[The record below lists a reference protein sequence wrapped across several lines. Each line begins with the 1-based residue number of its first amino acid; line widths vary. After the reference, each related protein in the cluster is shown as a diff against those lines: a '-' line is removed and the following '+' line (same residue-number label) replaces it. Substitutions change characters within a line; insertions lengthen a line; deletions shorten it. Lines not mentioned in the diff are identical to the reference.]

1 MGLAL
6 IVATSLIL
14 LASTLVGA
22 IRVWVLV
29 PLAVVGFVGQ
39 GMVRPNAVQGAL
51 EPMPEIAG
59 VATALLSAVTMLV
72 GALSS
77 ALVATWS
84 DGRSTLSVT
93 AMMAFTA
100 SASALVY
107 AMVVRP
113 AEHAARQATRA
124 MHERVA

>member
-1 MGLAL
+1 M

-14 LASTLVGA
+14 LAATLAGVL
-22 IRVWVLV
+22 RVWVLV
-29 PLAVVGFVGQ
+29 PVAVVNFIGQ

-59 VATALLSAVTMLV
+59 VASALLSAVTMIV

-84 DGRSTLSVT
+84 DGRSALSVT
-93 AMMAFTA
+93 ALMAFTA

-107 AMVVRP
+107 ATVVRP
-113 AEHAARQATRA
+113 AEHAPTRA
-124 MHERVA
+124 TDAIREGVA